1 MLLALLVL
9 STLIIIGF
17 IRFRSQKNQEI
28 QDESSQIEEETPS
41 SYQTTQ
47 EVDESYYREAF
58 SSPEPEESPVTD
70 QGEAVPEPKPKK
82 SPSTKKTSAKKTS
95 AKTTSPKKTAGKKTT
110 TKKSPSKKTT
120 K

>member
-58 SSPEPEESPVTD
+58 SSPEPEGSPVAD

-82 SPSTKKTSAKKTS
+82 SPSTKKTSAK
-95 AKTTSPKKTAGKKTT
+95 TTSPKKTAGKKTA
-110 TKKSPSKKTT
+110 TKKSPSKKTA